1 MKKALVLAGGFP
13 QIALLKELKSRG
25 YVTVLADWNK
35 EPVAKAYA
43 DIFYQESTLDVEAIT
58 RVAREEKVDFLT
70 TVCTDQALLTVAKV
84 SETLGLPCYIDYKT
98 ALHVTNKAYMKKVF
112 VESGIPTAK
121 HVIVD
126 DAAQVPDNMPF
137 PLIVKPVDC
146 NSSKGV
152 KRVENREELA
162 EAVKMAV
169 GYSRTHTAVVEQFVS
184 GPELSVDVYVQD
196 GTAHVLC
203 VSNNDKIAAEDK
215 FIIFRGRCPAAEAEP
230 VKHKIQEAAQRI
242 ADAFHLRNT
251 PMLIQLIVEKGEIY
265 ILEFS
270 ARTGGGTKF
279 LRIRHLTGFDVVG
292 AVVDL
297 TEGEKPRLEI
307 SEKKQYLA
315 DEFLYCKPGRFDRL
329 DGFEELKNQGVI
341 ADFYVFKWRGAE
353 FDQVES
359 SGDRVAGF
367 TIVADTYEELQKKHR
382 TVAGTVRVLDMDG
395 NDMLRHDLLT
405 DL

>member
-1 MKKALVLAGGFP
+1 
-13 QIALLKELKSRG
+13 
-25 YVTVLADWNK
+25 
-35 EPVAKAYA
+35 
-43 DIFYQESTLDVEAIT
+43 
-58 RVAREEKVDFLT
+58 
-70 TVCTDQALLTVAKV
+70 
-84 SETLGLPCYIDYKT
+84 
-98 ALHVTNKAYMKKVF
+98 
-112 VESGIPTAK
+112 
-121 HVIVD
+121 
-126 DAAQVPDNMPF
+126 
-137 PLIVKPVDC
+137 
-146 NSSKGV
+146 
-152 KRVENREELA
+152 
-162 EAVKMAV
+162 
-169 GYSRTHTAVVEQFVS
+169 
-184 GPELSVDVYVQD
+184 
-196 GTAHVLC
+196 
-203 VSNNDKIAAEDK
+203 
-215 FIIFRGRCPAAEAEP
+215 
-230 VKHKIQEAAQRI
+230 
-242 ADAFHLRNT
+242 
-251 PMLIQLIVEKGEIY
+251 MLIQLIVEKGEIY

-297 TEGEKPRLEI
+297 TEGKKPRLEI